1 MNKVQVSICFN
12 SVIIYDNSGISK
24 SDQLE
29 FNSRI
34 SRSVQLLES
43 IILAKRFNSENLKD

>member
-12 SVIIYDNSGISK
+12 PVIIYDK
-24 SDQLE
+24 V

-34 SRSVQLLES
+34 SRSVQLLKS
-43 IILAKRFNSENLKD
+43 IILAKRFNSENLKDWK